1 MRVGIAF
8 LAGCSFTPPASGE
21 PGDPIVQPDVA
32 VSVPDAPD
40 APLPPDPPDPFAL
53 RIAADIDG
61 RSRLVFHGQTVRW
74 IHFQFA
80 APGREAGDNIPTT
93 LGEVAWFP
101 EWPDMPTAENR
112 DCNGCQSNASLE
124 LPVAIPR
131 VSSTVTLARITG
143 NRDAT
148 VVEAPSAGNDFQLIV
163 ELSDVGFGGSSIY
176 TIDIDVS
183 PL

>member
-21 PGDPIVQPDVA
+21 PGDPAVPPDAA
-32 VSVPDAPD
+32 VIAVDAPD
-40 APLPPDPPDPFAL
+40 ALLPPDPPEPFAL
-53 RIAADIDG
+53 RVAADIDG
-61 RSRLVFHGQTVRW
+61 RSRLVIRDRTVRW

-101 EWPDMPTAENR
+101 EWPDTPTAENR
-112 DCNGCQSNASLE
+112 DCNGCQSNAYLE
-124 LPVAIPR
+124 LPVALPR
-131 VSSTVTLARITG
+131 VPSTVTLARITG

-148 VVEAPSAGNDFQLIV
+148 VIEAPVASNDFTLIV

-176 TIDIDVS
+176 TIDIDVT